1 MDGSAAW
8 VLLFA
13 FLVNIPLGLWRVR
26 LRRWTLPWLLA
37 CDGSVPMLWLLR
49 RALDAPSWVI
59 PFEIGLA
66 LLANLGVPWLLRR
79 LRPTPSSAIAG

>member
-1 MDGSAAW
+1 MDGSVAS
-8 VLLFA
+8 LLVFA
-13 FLVNIPLGLWRVR
+13 FLANVPLGLWRVR
-26 LRRWTLPWLLA
+26 LRRWSIPWLLA
-37 CDGSVPMLWLLR
+37 CDGSVPVLWLLR

-79 LRPTPSSAIAG
+79 LRATPSGVVAG